1 MDKTHKEELKDW
13 IKNDPHLQKW
23 WEEEFTK
30 ADADMDPVLRDRMF
44 ARVKEQTVGT
54 SKGLRGNLRINLW
67 KWAAVICLP
76 LCIAFFAY
84 YLIDASRTPGTPFV
98 VNAGK
103 GDKATIELPDGTT
116 VVLNSASRLS
126 YLNDY
131 GRKTRRVRLDGEA
144 YFKVA
149 RDEART
155 FIVQAGDLEVK
166 VLGTSFNVSAYEDD
180 EEVIVVLLEG
190 KVGVYTPQASR
201 IMQPG
206 EKLEYNKLSH
216 RLSTAKVNSDDY
228 VQWTKGNFYFEK
240 ESMADIM
247 KALSRIYNVEIR
259 IESDRLLREHFT
271 GTIPGSGIQNALSI
285 LMLAADFTYEMDGTV
300 IVVKEKGN

>member
-13 IKNDPHLQKW
+13 IKNDPRLQKW
-23 WEEEFTK
+23 WEEEFAK
-30 ADADMDPVLRDRMF
+30 ADADMDPALRDRMF

-54 SKGLRGNLRINLW
+54 PKATGRLRVNWW

-84 YLIDASRTPGTPFV
+84 YLMDASQTPGAPFV

-126 YLNDY
+126 YRNDY
-131 GRKTRRVRLDGEA
+131 GRETRRVRLNGEA

-149 RDEART
+149 RDEERT

-180 EEVIVVLLEG
+180 EKVVVVLLEG
-190 KVGVYTPQASR
+190 KVGIHTQQASHT
-201 IMQPG
+201 MQPG
-206 EKLEYNKLSH
+206 DRLEYNKLS
-216 RLSTAKVNSDDY
+216 RGLSTAKVNSDDY
-228 VQWTKGNFYFEK
+228 IQWTKGNFYFEK
-240 ESMADIM
+240 ESMAEIM

-271 GTIPGSGIQNALSI
+271 GTIPGSGIQNALNI
-285 LMLAADFTYEMDGTV
+285 LMLAADFTYEMDGAV